1 MNISLN
7 PALEKMIQEK
17 VSSGF
22 YNSASEVIR
31 EALRLLF
38 EREAVQKPRIEELSR
53 DIDSGIDDLNA
64 GRIVDGKTAM
74 ARLKAGL

>member
-38 EREAVQKPRIEELSR
+38 EREAVQKQRIEELSR